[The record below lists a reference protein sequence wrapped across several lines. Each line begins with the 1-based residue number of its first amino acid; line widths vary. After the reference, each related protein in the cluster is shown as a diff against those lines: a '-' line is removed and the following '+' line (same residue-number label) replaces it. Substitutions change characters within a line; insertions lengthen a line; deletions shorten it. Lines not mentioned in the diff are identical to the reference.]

1 MDKKEIIEEIN
12 MIFEN
17 HKEAGEAIFIGGYL
31 TGGATALIGLAVGVG
46 IYNLYDYIVYNK
58 SRKEIQ
64 KRYEEFNKN
73 LF

>member
-1 MDKKEIIEEIN
+1 MEKKELIKEID

-17 HKEAGEAIFIGGYL
+17 HKEAGVAIFTGGYL
-31 TGGATALIGLAVGVG
+31 TGGVTALIGLAVGVG

-64 KRYEEFNKN
+64 KRYEDLNKN